1 METEKFLIQGIIFQ
15 DRQDFRIKG
24 IEGITIDTSNGT
36 GSVKSLFHG
45 TVVFEKKESARHGVC
60 GEFSDRWGKSK
71 ISKFLISETQLSFY
85 KTYEKRPAIEYSIY
99 KLMGYG
105 METIKALKE
114 LAELL
119 SAMYRPYLTHF
130 LFLLFFKLEK
140 SSDILSG
147 LFILQLTMFF

>member
-85 KTYEKRPAIEYSIY
+85 KTYEKRPAIEYSFDIQIDGLWYGNY
-99 KLMGYG
+99 KSPEGISGTAKCYVQ
-105 METIKALKE
+105 TI
-114 LAELL
+114 
-119 SAMYRPYLTHF
+119 PDT
-130 LFLLFFKLEK
+130 FF
-140 SSDILSG
+140 IPII
-147 LFILQLTMFF
+147 F